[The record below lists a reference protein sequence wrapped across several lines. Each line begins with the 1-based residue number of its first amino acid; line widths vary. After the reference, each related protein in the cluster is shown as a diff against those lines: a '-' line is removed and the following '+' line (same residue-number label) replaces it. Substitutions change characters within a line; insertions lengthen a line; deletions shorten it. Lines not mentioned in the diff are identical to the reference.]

1 MSNARILA
9 DLMGTSTTVPSSKL
23 SLVTGD
29 MPSGSVLQVKSASST
44 TVLDTN
50 SQTFADIPG
59 MSVSITPTSAT
70 SKILITYVNHIY
82 ISNINPATN
91 WQSACTNLLR
101 DSTIIREE
109 PSATTYNTGH
119 NTDSTNDRFMDYQ
132 TIVYYDS
139 PATTSAITY
148 KLQGAA
154 RSSNGDVRFNNPSY
168 GEGGTITVMEI
179 AG

>member
-1 MSNARILA
+1 MALIKLNDQSLSAVTSAGLPIRA
-9 DLMGTSTTVPSSKL
+9 GT
-23 SLVTGD
+23 
-29 MPSGSVLQVKSASST
+29 VLQTLNASST
-44 TVLDTN
+44 TVLITT

-82 ISNINPATN
+82 VSSINPAST
-91 WQSACTNLLR
+91 WQAACTNLLR
-101 DSTIIREE
+101 NSTLIREE
-109 PSATTYNTGH
+109 STSGFHTGH
-119 NTDSTNDRFMDYQ
+119 VPTDITNRFMDYQ
-132 TIVYYDS
+132 TIVYHDS

-154 RSSNGDVRFNNPSY
+154 KISNGSIYFNNLSY
-168 GEGGTITVMEI
+168 GSGGTITVMEI